1 MSWIDFGDDGA
12 TQVTLL
18 PKRGNVVCFEFQCQ
32 NYKYHVELR
41 KDKSTGK
48 WIGEWQCP
56 KDQYVN
62 HPEEGL
68 VAAFGE
74 KIGSVLSLTGT
85 TWCEMYEGTIRNY
98 QWTAELDGVK

>member
-1 MSWIDFGDDGA
+1 MSWIDFGDDDA

-18 PKRGNVVCFEFQCQ
+18 PKRGDVVCFEFQYQ

-41 KDKSTGK
+41 KDKGMGK

-56 KDQYVN
+56 KDQYTK

-68 VAAFGE
+68 VEAFGE
-74 KIGSVLSLTGT
+74 KIGGVLLLTGT
-85 TWCEMYEGTIRNY
+85 TWREMYNGIIGNY
-98 QWTAELDGVK
+98 PWTAELDGVK